1 MTTAYRMKLAP
12 LTLETADPKSKAVLE
27 KAKAQVGM
35 VPNMYACM
43 ARVPGLLDT
52 YLHGYGLFRKESGF
66 SPAEQEVVFL
76 AISRENECSYCMA
89 AHSVIADT
97 QSKVPSEV
105 TEAIRTDAPVPD
117 PKLRA
122 LARFTQTMVSTRGR
136 PDEADVAA
144 LLAAGYTEQ
153 HILDIILAIGVKTLS
168 NYTNH
173 VFHTPVDSVFAGRRW
188 KPAR

>member
-1 MTTAYRMKLAP
+1 MAKAYRMKLAP
-12 LTLETADPKSKAVLE
+12 LTLETAGPKSKAILE

-43 ARVPGLLDT
+43 AHVPGVLDT
-52 YLHGYGLFRKESGF
+52 YLYGYRLFREESGF
-66 SPAEQEVVFL
+66 TPAEQEVVFL
-76 AISRENECSYCMA
+76 AISRENGCAYCMA

-97 QSKVPSEV
+97 RSKVPSQV
-105 TEAIRTDAPVPD
+105 TDAIRSGSPVPD

-122 LARFTQTMVSTRGR
+122 LAEFTRTMVATRGR

-144 LLAAGYTEQ
+144 LLAAGYTER
-153 HILDIILAIGVKTLS
+153 HILNIILAIGVKTLS

-173 VFHTPVDSVFAGRRW
+173 VFDTTVDSAFAGRRW
-188 KPAR
+188 TPAG